1 VAFYV
6 DGVLKSTDTT
16 SAYSYSLDTTTLSN
30 AAHTI
35 KAIAYDAANNQR
47 THQIS
52 VTVSNDKTAP
62 VVQAPPNRV
71 VEATSSGGAV
81 VNYPAATAT
90 DNIGVTYGPVCT
102 PASGSLFRVGVTT
115 VTCTA
120 KDAAGNTGSAT
131 FTVTVKD
138 TTAPTVV
145 IDQPVDGST
154 VRGIVAVK
162 ISATDNTV
170 ISKVEVYLDGTLYRT
185 LTTAPYSFNWDTSA
199 VKNGSHVFSVKAIDI
214 YGNAA
219 TDSVNLK
226 IIG

>member
-1 VAFYV
+1 
-6 DGVLKSTDTT
+6 
-16 SAYSYSLDTTTLSN
+16 
-30 AAHTI
+30 
-35 KAIAYDAANNQR
+35 
-47 THQIS
+47 
-52 VTVSNDKTAP
+52 
-62 VVQAPPNRV
+62 
-71 VEATSSGGAV
+71 
-81 VNYPAATAT
+81 
-90 DNIGVTYGPVCT
+90 
-102 PASGSLFRVGVTT
+102 
-115 VTCTA
+115 
-120 KDAAGNTGSAT
+120 
-131 FTVTVKD
+131 VKD